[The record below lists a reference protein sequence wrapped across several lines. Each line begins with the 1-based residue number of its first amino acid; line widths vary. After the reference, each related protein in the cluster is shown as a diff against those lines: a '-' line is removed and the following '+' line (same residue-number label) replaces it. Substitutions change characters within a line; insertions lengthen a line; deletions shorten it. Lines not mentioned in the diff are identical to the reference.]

1 MMDATKYLAVTK
13 YEAELLLDSFKV
25 SNPLTRDIA
34 LKAASIVLE
43 FAADAGVEL
52 AAELTNAGNR
62 VSSDV
67 R

>member
-1 MMDATKYLAVTK
+1 
-13 YEAELLLDSFKV
+13 
-25 SNPLTRDIA
+25 
-34 LKAASIVLE
+34 VLE

>member
-1 MMDATKYLAVTK
+1 MDATKYLAVTK
-13 YEAELLLDSFKV
+13 HEAELLLDSVKV
-25 SNPLTRDIA
+25 SSSLTRDIA

-43 FAADAGVEL
+43 FAADAGVEP